1 MEIEK
6 RILLIDPHDQDR
18 ETLASIL
25 QEENYKVETGKN
37 FKEALEKLTNCCF
50 HCLVMEVNLPEI
62 KGYDAVPI
70 IKSLDPNLKIIITT
84 RKNSRQLE
92 AKVRS
97 QEIFYYFIKSFGHD
111 ELKLAI
117 RNAFSQ

>member
-1 MEIEK
+1 MEMEK
-6 RILLIDPHDQDR
+6 RILIIDPNSKDR

-25 QEENYKVETGKN
+25 QEENYVVETGKN
-37 FKEALEKLTNCCF
+37 FKEALEKLTNGCF

-70 IKSLDPNLKIIITT
+70 IKSLDPNLKIIIMTG
-84 RKNSRQLE
+84 KNSRKLE
-92 AKVRS
+92 AKVRA

>member
-1 MEIEK
+1 
-6 RILLIDPHDQDR
+6 
-18 ETLASIL
+18 
-25 QEENYKVETGKN
+25 
-37 FKEALEKLTNCCF
+37 
-50 HCLVMEVNLPEI
+50 MEVNLPEI

-70 IKSLDPNLKIIITT
+70 IKSIDPNLKIIITT